1 MGVGKVI
8 GDIVTKSAQAGVT
21 EGAKTIAKDQV
32 GKFLKGDNPF
42 GDEIVKT
49 VAKVAGVGDV
59 DLWGQAI
66 GAARKYMD
74 TVGGPVKQRVLE
86 GLTTTAKESGRE
98 NREGYKDWARN
109 PGVPRFRDE
118 RSVGDPYEVT
128 EGGKW
133 QGWDQ
138 RYRKDESDRPDWVQS
153 WGIPGAKAAYEN
165 PLRTAELA
173 GTATAAGTAIL
184 GGGALNW
191 WAEGDK
197 PRSSYAAPVEPHR
210 GGYNPSVES
219 ARMAASYRH
228 DLEEQKFAHKMALM
242 DAREQA
248 RVPGGQNTSMGAYGS
263 GNIQGL
269 LGQLQS
275 SRPSYF

>member
-1 MGVGKVI
+1 MSWQKAVGDTVQKV
-8 GDIVTKSAQAGVT
+8 VAAGAS
-21 EGAKTIAKDQV
+21 EGAKTIAKDQA
-32 GKFLKGDNPF
+32 GKFLKGESPFNP
-42 GDEIVKT
+42 DEVVKT

-66 GAARKYMD
+66 GAARQYMD

-86 GLTTTAKESGRE
+86 GLTTTAKEAGE
-98 NREGYKDWARN
+98 YPAYARN
-109 PGVPRFRDE
+109 PGSDRFRNE

-128 EGGKW
+128 EGNKW
-133 QGWDQ
+133 KGWDQ
-138 RYRKDESDRPDWVQS
+138 RFRKDESDRPDWVQS
-153 WGIPGAKAAYEN
+153 WGIPGAKSAYEN
-165 PLRTAELA
+165 PLQAAELA

-191 WAEGDK
+191 WAEGSK
-197 PRSSYAAPVEPHR
+197 PRSSYAAPVEPYR

-219 ARMAASYRH
+219 AQMAAKYKH
-228 DLEEQKFAHKMALM
+228 ELEEQKFEHKMALM

-248 RVPGGQNTSMGAYGS
+248 RVPGGQSTSVGAYGS
-263 GNIQGL
+263 GDVQGL
-269 LGQLQS
+269 LSQLQS